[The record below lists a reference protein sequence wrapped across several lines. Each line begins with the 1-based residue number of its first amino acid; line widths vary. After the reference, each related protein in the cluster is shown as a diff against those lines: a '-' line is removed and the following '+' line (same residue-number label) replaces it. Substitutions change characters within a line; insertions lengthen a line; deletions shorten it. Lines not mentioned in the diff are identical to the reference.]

1 MAKKKL
7 EFVYKGTEVDG
18 VWYPAD
24 PPLIFTE
31 VPGNICDYLPEAV
44 NQAIADAFAAN
55 FEMHEKSKQAG

>member
-7 EFVYKGTEVDG
+7 EYVYKGSEVNG

-31 VPGNICDYLPEAV
+31 VPENIRDYLPEAV
-44 NQAIADAFAAN
+44 NKAIADGFIGN